1 MKVCLVTTLPGLR
14 ENKRIEEE
22 LRSLGYEFELI
33 NLKNFEFKIDEKFES
48 ELNALQTDIII
59 VRGVVHSIKPI
70 ATILENLRRRGTKI
84 FDNNFLNHKYAIDK
98 VTDLT
103 KLSLGGV
110 LVPRTYYAREWEKFL
125 GNGESLGFP
134 VILKSTRSG
143 KGASVFKL
151 GSADEL
157 KQKITELESADKK
170 AKSYILQ
177 EFIDY
182 QYDLRCLIIGEKV
195 FTMRRIPGEGEF
207 RANFSLGGSVEL
219 FELGEEGKFLA
230 IKALRAVDMTVG
242 GVDILIDKS
251 NNKYILEVNH
261 TAGMLGMEKATGENI
276 TKIYVEHVIGKA
288 R

>member
-1 MKVCLVTTLPGLR
+1 MKITLVTTLPGLG
-14 ENKRIEEE
+14 ENRRIEEE
-22 LRSLGYEFELI
+22 VRALGHEFKLV
-33 NLKNFEFKIDEKFES
+33 NLKDFGFKIDQEFES
-48 ELNALQTDIII
+48 ELTSLKTDMII

-103 KLSLGGV
+103 KLSLKGIA
-110 LVPRTYYAREWEKFL
+110 LPRTYYAREWKQVL
-125 GNGESLGFP
+125 NNGQSLGFP

-151 GSADEL
+151 DNASEL
-157 KQKITELESADKK
+157 EQKIRELEGLDKK

-182 QYDLRCLIIGEKV
+182 EYDLRCLIIGEKV
-195 FTMRRIPGEGEF
+195 FTMRRIPGKGEF

-219 FELGEEGKFLA
+219 FELDEGGKFLA

-242 GVDILIDKS
+242 GVDILIDKG

-261 TAGMLGMEKATGENI
+261 TAGMLGMERATGENI
-276 TKIYVEHVIGKA
+276 TKIYVEHAIEKA
-288 R
+288 C